1 MLDFESRHL
10 VCDNR
15 HTVRVKLFQFGFII
29 LFWEILRFIKLI
41 FLMNFSVEIFKIF
54 CSDAF

>member
-1 MLDFESRHL
+1 MLDLESRHL

-29 LFWEILRFIKLI
+29 LFCRKMTNLETELFFNE
-41 FLMNFSVEIFKIF
+41 FLVQIPNGI
-54 CSDAF
+54 